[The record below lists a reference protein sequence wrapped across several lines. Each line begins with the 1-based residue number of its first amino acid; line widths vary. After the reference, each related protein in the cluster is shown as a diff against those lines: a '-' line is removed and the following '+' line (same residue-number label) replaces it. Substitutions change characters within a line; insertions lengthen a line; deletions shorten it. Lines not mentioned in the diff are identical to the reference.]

1 LEPIAAVASFGYE
14 HQKSG
19 RLAAQAAPPL
29 AVAWEE
35 QLSMVVEGE

>member
-19 RLAAQAAPPL
+19 RLAQAAPPL